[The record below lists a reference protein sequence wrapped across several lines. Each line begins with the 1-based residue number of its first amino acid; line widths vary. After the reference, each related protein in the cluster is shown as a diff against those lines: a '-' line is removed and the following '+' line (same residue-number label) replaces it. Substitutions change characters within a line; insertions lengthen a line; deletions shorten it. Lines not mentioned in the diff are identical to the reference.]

1 MEESAA
7 RLKVPVTIV
16 DDVGQTDVIVTVKNY
31 YRKRPRL
38 ISDAERRGTPIYVLR
53 ANTGTQIDNALA
65 DIFGLSAEESDPYAN
80 AVRETE
86 EAITKVLTGIRSI
99 DLSPQ
104 TSQVRRMQHELVR
117 QANLIS
123 HSYGREPYRRV
134 RIFRE

>member
-1 MEESAA
+1 
-7 RLKVPVTIV
+7 
-16 DDVGQTDVIVTVKNY
+16 
-31 YRKRPRL
+31 
-38 ISDAERRGTPIYVLR
+38 VLR

-65 DIFGLSAEESDPYAN
+65 DIFGLSAEEADPYAK

-86 EAITKVLTGIRSI
+86 EAIAKVTMGIRSI

-104 TSQVRRMQHELVR
+104 TAQVRRMQHELVR

-134 RIFRE
+134 RIYRE